1 MVIKLSERSINNAIG
16 WLNGMKDDIV
26 DVNGQIVSK
35 LCNIGSE
42 KANDVN
48 YMVPSTGAEMST
60 VYSEYDVFKGKG
72 AVVLQGPNA
81 VFDEFG
87 TGEVGRDNPHP
98 QAGKIRFA
106 MPPYTGYVSGPVVT
120 RLVDEQ
126 GRHYWNVPA
135 ENRPSNEYVDP
146 DDGKTYGL
154 PSGKQIYSA
163 SVEVRKQAKNV
174 AVGLLND
181 AMKKYNRG

>member
-1 MVIKLSERSINNAIG
+1 MVIKLSESSINNAIH
-16 WLNGMKDDIV
+16 WVNSMKDDIT
-26 DVNGQIVSK
+26 DVNGQIINK
-35 LCNIGSE
+35 LCNIGFE
-42 KANDVN
+42 KASNVN
-48 YMVPSTGAEMST
+48 YSVDHTGAELSN

-72 AVVLQGPNA
+72 AVYLQGPNA

-87 TGEVGRDNPHP
+87 TGEVGQNNPHP
-98 QAGKIRFA
+98 QAGKIRFT

-126 GRHYWNVPA
+126 GRHYWNVPGD
-135 ENRPSNEYVDP
+135 NRPSNGYVDP
-146 DDGKTYGL
+146 ETGLTYGL

-163 SVEVRKQAKNV
+163 SVEVRKQAKNI

-181 AMKKYNRG
+181 AMKKYNRR